1 MTQAFAPGYSW
12 IETADS
18 FERMLESLTQL
29 RRFAVDIEADSLYH
43 YYEKVCLIQIS
54 TDTETFIV
62 DPLKLQ
68 NLQSLAPITADSSVE
83 KVFHAAGYD
92 VTCLRRDHNLVFANV
107 FDTHLAAQL
116 LGYEQLGL
124 SSLLEKMLR
133 VAHSKQRQRDDWSRR
148 PLRPDQLDYAARDT
162 QHLLKLRDMLE
173 EQLRQS
179 GRLEWAL
186 EEFEAVARAE
196 REERAFDSEGFRRI
210 KGSQSLSPNQLAI
223 LRALYLLRD
232 RYARQMDLPPF
243 KVLNNPVLVD
253 LSRRPPV
260 SLQALL
266 KRPGISS
273 RLAHRFAHEIYQAI
287 ERARTEEPSQLALRS
302 TVKYTPPSREVRS
315 RLERLKAWRQSKSK
329 ELGLHVGVVFPGE
342 LLESLAA
349 LPPADLVSL
358 KEREGMRRWRV
369 RQFGEEILELL
380 V

>member
-1 MTQAFAPGYSW
+1 MTQAFAPRYSW
-12 IETADS
+12 IDTPGS
-18 FERMLESLTQL
+18 FERMLESLTQV

-54 TDTETFIV
+54 TDKETFIV
-62 DPLKLQ
+62 DPLTLQ
-68 NLQSLAPITADSSVE
+68 DLQALAPITADSSVE

-92 VTCLRRDHNLVFANV
+92 VTCLRRDHDLVFAKV
-107 FDTHLAAQL
+107 FDTHLAARL

-124 SSLLEKMLR
+124 SSLLEKMLG

-148 PLRPDQLDYAARDT
+148 PLRPDQLDYAAGDT

-173 EQLRQS
+173 EQLRQT

-186 EEFEAVARAE
+186 EEFEAVTRAE

-210 KGSQSLSPNQLAI
+210 KGSQSLSPNQLAV

-243 KVLNNPVLVD
+243 KVLNNSVLVD

-260 SLQALL
+260 SLQTLL
-266 KRPGISS
+266 KRPGISA
-273 RLAHRFAHEIYQAI
+273 RLARRFAHEIYRTI
-287 ERARTEEPSQLALRS
+287 ERAREEPSQLALRS
-302 TVKYTPPSREVRS
+302 TVEYTPPSREARA

-342 LLESLAA
+342 QLESLAA
-349 LPPADLVSL
+349 RPPADLDSL

-369 RQFGEEILELL
+369 RQFGEEILQIL